1 MEESLIEP
9 PAWYRLDLAT
19 GERTLLKRKEVP
31 GYDPA
36 RYVTEQRVSAP
47 ARDGQRSR

>member
-9 PAWYRLDLAT
+9 PTWYRLDLAT
-19 GERTLLKRKEVP
+19 GERTLLKRKDVP

-36 RYVTEQRVSAP
+36 RL
-47 ARDGQRSR
+47 RDRAGDGAGQRWHSRSR